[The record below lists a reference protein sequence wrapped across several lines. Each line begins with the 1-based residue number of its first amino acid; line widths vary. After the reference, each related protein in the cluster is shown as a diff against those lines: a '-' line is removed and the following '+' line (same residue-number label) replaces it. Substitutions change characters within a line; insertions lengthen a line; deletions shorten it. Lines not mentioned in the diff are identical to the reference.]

1 VFDCQANNSPE
12 RNAIPVGARLAGDG
26 VLKIAFASKLRSC
39 KKGCDAFNKIVSTTG
54 SRNMQRSIATVSLSG
69 TLPEKLEAIAA
80 AGFDGVEIFE
90 NDLLYYDGS
99 PREIKQM
106 CADLG
111 IAITLFQPF
120 RDFEGC
126 RRDRLH
132 RNLERAERK
141 FDLMQELGTDLVLV
155 CSNASADSIGDE
167 NILIDDLRLLAERA
181 GARGLRIGYEAL
193 AWGRHVNTWQQVWN
207 IVRQADHPSLG
218 VLLDSFH
225 TLSLKGDPSA
235 IAEIPGDKIFFVQMA
250 DAPILAMD
258 VLEWSRHFRCF
269 PGQGEFDLPGFLA
282 PIIKSGYTGP
292 LSLEIFND
300 GFRAAPPRAN
310 AADGLRSLLYLEE
323 KTRQRLAQ
331 ETTPAVSLDILF
343 ETPKA
348 SEYNGIEFLEFA
360 VDESLGAKL
369 SHWLERLGF
378 VKAGQHRS
386 KSVSLLRQGDI
397 NLILNSEPY
406 SFAHSFFEAHGP
418 SLCATAVR
426 VKDSAS
432 ALARAVAYKGQPY
445 RGLVGPNELELAA
458 VRAPD
463 GSLIYLVD
471 QDADVYGTDF
481 HLQPAAVAGGGLKRI
496 DHMAMALPA
505 DSLDSWVL
513 FYKSL
518 LDFEAD
524 DEVVLPDPYGLV
536 KSRALRSRDSSIR
549 LPLNISENRNTAIS
563 HALSSYRGS
572 GVHHIAFDCD
582 DIFAEVSRAKE
593 AGVPLLD
600 IPLNYYDDLAARF
613 DFDDEFLSELAY
625 FNVLYDRDA
634 QGGELFHVYTE
645 PFEGRFFFEIIQ
657 RKNGYAGYGAANVAV
672 RLAAMAK
679 SRSGAVR
686 LAKL

>member
-1 VFDCQANNSPE
+1 
-12 RNAIPVGARLAGDG
+12 
-26 VLKIAFASKLRSC
+26 
-39 KKGCDAFNKIVSTTG
+39 
-54 SRNMQRSIATVSLSG
+54 MQRSIATVSLSG

-99 PREIKQM
+99 PREIRQM

-126 RRDRLH
+126 RRDRLD

-155 CSNASADSIGDE
+155 CSNASSDSIGDQQ
-167 NILIDDLRLLAERA
+167 ILIDDLRLLAEHA

-193 AWGRHVNTWQQVWN
+193 AWGRHVNTYQQVWD
-207 IVRQADHPSLG
+207 IVRQADHPALG

-225 TLSLKGDPSA
+225 TLSLKGDPRA

-282 PIIKSGYTGP
+282 PIIQSGYTGP

-323 KTRQRLAQ
+323 KTRQRLEQ
-331 ETTPAVSLDILF
+331 EIRPVDNREILF

-369 SHWLERLGF
+369 SNWLERLGF

-471 QDADVYGTDF
+471 QEADVYGTDF
-481 HLQPAAVAGGGLKRI
+481 NLLPGAVARGGLKRI

-593 AGVPLLD
+593 VGVPLLD

-625 FNVLYDRDA
+625 YNVLYDRDA

-686 LAKL
+686 QAKL

>member
-1 VFDCQANNSPE
+1 
-12 RNAIPVGARLAGDG
+12 
-26 VLKIAFASKLRSC
+26 
-39 KKGCDAFNKIVSTTG
+39 
-54 SRNMQRSIATVSLSG
+54 MQRSIATVSLSG

-99 PREIKQM
+99 PREVRQM

-126 RRDRLH
+126 RRDSLA

-155 CSNASADSIGDE
+155 CSNASADCVGDE
-167 NILIDDLRLLAERA
+167 RILLDDLSLLAEHA
-181 GARGLRIGYEAL
+181 GRRGLRIGYEAL
-193 AWGRHVNTWQQVWN
+193 AWGKHVNTWQQVWN
-207 IVRQADHPSLG
+207 LVRQVDHPSLG

-225 TLSLKGDPSA
+225 TLSLKGDPTA

-269 PGQGEFDLPGFLA
+269 PGQGEFDLAGFLA

-300 GFRAAPPRAN
+300 GFRAAPTRAN

-323 KTRQRLAQ
+323 KTRQRLA
-331 ETTPAVSLDILF
+331 EEAPATPVDILF
-343 ETPKA
+343 ETPAA
-348 SEYNGIEFLEFA
+348 SEYDGIEFLEFA
-360 VDESLGAKL
+360 VDENLGAKL
-369 SHWLERLGF
+369 TNWLERLGF

-397 NLILNSEPY
+397 NLILNCEPY
-406 SFAHSFFEAHGP
+406 SFAHNFFEAHGP
-418 SLCATAVR
+418 SLCATAIR
-426 VKDSAS
+426 VKDSAK
-432 ALARAVAYKGQPY
+432 ALERAVAYKGQPY

-471 QDADVYGTDF
+471 QSEGGLYDTDF
-481 HLQPAAVAGGGLKRI
+481 NLQSAATDAGGLLRI

-536 KSRALRSRDSSIR
+536 KSRALRSRCSSIR

-572 GVHHIAFDCD
+572 GVHHIAFDCA
-582 DIFAEVSRAKE
+582 DIFAEVRRAKE

-625 FNVLYDRDA
+625 YNVLYDRDA

-686 LAKL
+686 QARL

>member
-1 VFDCQANNSPE
+1 
-12 RNAIPVGARLAGDG
+12 
-26 VLKIAFASKLRSC
+26 
-39 KKGCDAFNKIVSTTG
+39 
-54 SRNMQRSIATVSLSG
+54 MQRSIATVSLSG
-69 TLPEKLEAIAA
+69 TLPEKLDAIAA

-99 PREIKQM
+99 PREVRQM

-126 RRDRLH
+126 RRERLA

-155 CSNASADSIGDE
+155 CSNASADCVGDE
-167 NILIDDLRLLAERA
+167 SILLDDLSLLAEHA
-181 GARGLRIGYEAL
+181 GKRGLRIGYEAL
-193 AWGRHVNTWQQVWN
+193 AWGKHVNTWQQVWN
-207 IVRQADHPSLG
+207 LVRQVDHPSLG

-235 IAEIPGDKIFFVQMA
+235 IAQIPGDKIFFVQMA

-269 PGQGEFDLPGFLA
+269 PGQGEFDLAGFLA

-300 GFRAAPPRAN
+300 GFRAAPTRAN

-323 KTRQRLAQ
+323 KTRQRLAEEQ
-331 ETTPAVSLDILF
+331 SAAPVDILF
-343 ETPKA
+343 ETPPA
-348 SEYNGIEFLEFA
+348 SEYDGIEFLEFA

-386 KSVSLLRQGDI
+386 KAVSLLRQGEI
-397 NLILNSEPY
+397 NLILNCEPY
-406 SFAHSFFEAHGP
+406 SFAHNFFEAHGP
-418 SLCATAVR
+418 SLCATALR
-426 VKDSAS
+426 VKDSAK
-432 ALARAVAYKGQPY
+432 ALERAVAFKGQPY

-471 QDADVYGTDF
+471 ASEGGLYDTDF
-481 HLQPAAVAGGGLKRI
+481 NLQANTACGGGLLRI

-536 KSRALRSRDSSIR
+536 KSRALRSRCSSIR

-572 GVHHIAFDCD
+572 GVHHIAFDCA
-582 DIFAEVSRAKE
+582 DIFAEVRRAKE

-613 DFDDEFLSELAY
+613 DFDEEFLSELAY
-625 FNVLYDRDA
+625 YNVLYDRDA

-657 RKNGYAGYGAANVAV
+657 RKNGYVGYGAANVAV

-686 LAKL
+686 QARL

>member
-1 VFDCQANNSPE
+1 
-12 RNAIPVGARLAGDG
+12 
-26 VLKIAFASKLRSC
+26 
-39 KKGCDAFNKIVSTTG
+39 
-54 SRNMQRSIATVSLSG
+54 MQRSIATVSLSG

-99 PREIKQM
+99 PREIRQM

-126 RRDRLH
+126 RRDRLQ

-155 CSNASADSIGDE
+155 CSNAAADSVGDRQ
-167 NILIDDLRLLAERA
+167 ILVDDLRLLAERA
-181 GARGLRIGYEAL
+181 GSRGLRIGYEAL
-193 AWGRHVNTWQQVWN
+193 AWGRHVNTYQQVWD
-207 IVRQADHPSLG
+207 IVREADHPSLG

-225 TLSLKGDPSA
+225 TLSLKGDPAA

-269 PGQGEFDLPGFLA
+269 PGQGDFDLPGFLA

-331 ETTPAVSLDILF
+331 EATPVANIDTLF
-343 ETPKA
+343 APPPA
-348 SEYNGIEFLEFA
+348 SEYGGTEFLEFA
-360 VDESLGAKL
+360 VDEALGAKL
-369 SHWLERLGF
+369 GGWLERLGF
-378 VKAGQHRS
+378 AKAGQHRS
-386 KSVSLLRQGDI
+386 KSVSLMRQGDI

-418 SLCATAVR
+418 SVCATAIR
-426 VKDSAS
+426 VKDSAK
-432 ALARAVAYKGQPY
+432 ALERAVAYKGQPY

-458 VRAPD
+458 VRELD

-471 QDADVYGTDF
+471 QEQGGQNLYDTDF
-481 HLQPAAVAGGGLKRI
+481 NMLPGVVAKGGLKRI

-505 DSLDSWVL
+505 DNLDSWVL

-518 LDFEAD
+518 LDFTAD

-536 KSRALRSRDSSIR
+536 KSRALRSRCSTIR
-549 LPLNISENRNTAIS
+549 LPLNISENRKTAIS
-563 HALSSYRGS
+563 HALSSYGGS

-625 FNVLYDRDA
+625 YNVLYDRDA

-657 RKNGYAGYGAANVAV
+657 RKNGYVGYGAANVAV

-686 LAKL
+686 HAKL

>member
-1 VFDCQANNSPE
+1 
-12 RNAIPVGARLAGDG
+12 
-26 VLKIAFASKLRSC
+26 
-39 KKGCDAFNKIVSTTG
+39 
-54 SRNMQRSIATVSLSG
+54 MQRSIATVSLSG

-126 RRDRLH
+126 RRDRLA

-155 CSNASADSIGDE
+155 CSNASADSVGE
-167 NILIDDLRLLAERA
+167 QQILIDDLHLLAERA

-193 AWGRHVNTWQQVWN
+193 AWGRHVNTYQQVWD

-225 TLSLKGDPSA
+225 TLSLKGDPAA
-235 IAEIPGDKIFFVQMA
+235 IAQIPGDKIFFVQMA

-323 KTRQRLAQ
+323 KTRDRLLQ
-331 ETTPAVSLDILF
+331 EGQPVANLDQLF
-343 ETPKA
+343 APPPA
-348 SEYNGIEFLEFA
+348 SEYGGTEFLEFA
-360 VDESLGAKL
+360 VDEALGAKL
-369 SHWLERLGF
+369 SGWLERLGF
-378 VKAGQHRS
+378 AKAGQHRS

-418 SLCATAVR
+418 SVCASAIR
-426 VKDSAS
+426 VKDSAK
-432 ALARAVAYKGQPY
+432 ALERAVAYKGQPY

-458 VRAPD
+458 VREPD

-471 QDADVYGTDF
+471 QENGGQHLYDTDF
-481 HLQPAAVAGGGLKRI
+481 NMLPGVVAKGGLQRI

-505 DSLDSWVL
+505 DTLDSWVL

-518 LDFEAD
+518 LDFAAD

-536 KSRALRSRDSSIR
+536 KSRALRSRCSSIR

-563 HALSSYRGS
+563 HALSSYRGA
-572 GVHHIAFDCD
+572 GVHHIAFDCA

-625 FNVLYDRDA
+625 YNVLYDRDA

-645 PFEGRFFFEIIQ
+645 PFEGRFFFEVIQ
-657 RKNGYAGYGAANVAV
+657 RKNGYVGYGAANVAV

-686 LAKL
+686 QAKL

>member
-1 VFDCQANNSPE
+1 
-12 RNAIPVGARLAGDG
+12 
-26 VLKIAFASKLRSC
+26 
-39 KKGCDAFNKIVSTTG
+39 
-54 SRNMQRSIATVSLSG
+54 MQRSIATVSLSG

-99 PREIKQM
+99 PREVRQM

-126 RRDRLH
+126 RRDRLA

-155 CSNASADSIGDE
+155 CSNASADCVGDE
-167 NILIDDLRLLAERA
+167 SILLDDLSLLAEHA
-181 GARGLRIGYEAL
+181 GKRGLRIGYEAL
-193 AWGRHVNTWQQVWN
+193 AWGKHVNTWQQVWN
-207 IVRQADHPSLG
+207 LVRQVDHPSLG

-235 IAEIPGDKIFFVQMA
+235 IAQIPGDKIFFVQMA

-269 PGQGEFDLPGFLA
+269 PGQGEFDLAGFLA

-300 GFRAAPPRAN
+300 GFRAAPTRAN

-323 KTRQRLAQ
+323 KTRQRLAEEQ
-331 ETTPAVSLDILF
+331 PAAPLDILF
-343 ETPKA
+343 ETPPA
-348 SEYNGIEFLEFA
+348 SEYDGIEFLEFA

-386 KSVSLLRQGDI
+386 KAVSLLRQGDI
-397 NLILNSEPY
+397 NLILNCEPY
-406 SFAHSFFEAHGP
+406 SFAHNFFEAHGP
-418 SLCATAVR
+418 SLCATALR
-426 VKDSAS
+426 VKDSAK
-432 ALARAVAYKGQPY
+432 ALERAVAYKGQPY

-471 QDADVYGTDF
+471 PSEGGLYDTDF
-481 HLQPAAVAGGGLKRI
+481 NLQPTTVSCGGLLRI

-536 KSRALRSRDSSIR
+536 KSRALRSRCSSIR

-572 GVHHIAFDCD
+572 GVHHIAFDCA
-582 DIFAEVSRAKE
+582 DIFAEVRRAKE

-625 FNVLYDRDA
+625 YNVLYDRDA

-686 LAKL
+686 QARL

>member
-1 VFDCQANNSPE
+1 
-12 RNAIPVGARLAGDG
+12 
-26 VLKIAFASKLRSC
+26 
-39 KKGCDAFNKIVSTTG
+39 
-54 SRNMQRSIATVSLSG
+54 MHRSIATVSLSG

-99 PREIKQM
+99 PREIRQM

-126 RRDRLH
+126 RRDRLA
-132 RNLERAERK
+132 RNIERAERK

-155 CSNASADSIGDE
+155 CSNASADSVGDRQ
-167 NILIDDLRLLAERA
+167 ILVDDLRLLAEHA
-181 GARGLRIGYEAL
+181 GKRNLRIGYEAL
-193 AWGRHVNTWQQVWN
+193 AWGKHVNTYQQVWD
-207 IVRQADHPSLG
+207 IVKAADHPNLG

-225 TLSLKGDPSA
+225 TLSLKGDPAA
-235 IAEIPGDKIFFVQMA
+235 IADIPGDKIFFVQMA
-250 DAPILAMD
+250 DAPILNMD

-323 KTRQRLAQ
+323 KTRKLLEQ
-331 ETTPAVSLDILF
+331 EATPVPNLDILF
-343 ETPKA
+343 SPPQA
-348 SEYNGIEFLEFA
+348 DAYDGIEFLEFA
-360 VDESLGAKL
+360 VDEAQGAKL
-369 SHWLERLGF
+369 TNVLEQLGF
-378 VKAGQHRS
+378 AKAGQHKS
-386 KSVSLLRQGDI
+386 KAVSLMRQGDI

-406 SFAHSFFEAHGP
+406 SFAHNFFESHGP
-418 SLCATAVR
+418 SLCATAIR
-426 VKDSAS
+426 VKDSVK
-432 ALARAVAYKGQPY
+432 ALERAVAYKGQPF
-445 RGLVGPNELELAA
+445 RGLVGPNERELAA

-471 QDADVYGTDF
+471 QDAQGRTIYDTDF
-481 HLQPAAVAGGGLKRI
+481 SLKDVKQNPLGLKRI
-496 DHMAMALPA
+496 DHMAMALPP
-505 DSLDSWVL
+505 DNLDNWTL

-518 LDFEAD
+518 LDFTAD

-536 KSRALRSRDSSIR
+536 KSRAVRSRDSSIR

-563 HALSSYRGS
+563 HALSTYRGS

-582 DIFAEVSRAKE
+582 DMFAAVTKAKE
-593 AGVPLLD
+593 AGLALLD

-625 FNVLYDRDA
+625 YNVLYDRDA
-634 QGGELFHVYTE
+634 NGGELFHVYTE
-645 PFEGRFFFEIIQ
+645 PFEDRFFFEIIQ
-657 RKNGYAGYGAANVAV
+657 RRNGYAGYGAANVAV

-679 SRSGAVR
+679 ARSKGVR
-686 LAKL
+686 HAKL

>member
-1 VFDCQANNSPE
+1 
-12 RNAIPVGARLAGDG
+12 
-26 VLKIAFASKLRSC
+26 
-39 KKGCDAFNKIVSTTG
+39 
-54 SRNMQRSIATVSLSG
+54 MHRSIATVSLSG

-99 PREIKQM
+99 PRHVRQI

-111 IAITLFQPF
+111 IDITLFQPF

-126 RRDRLH
+126 RRDRLQ
-132 RNLERAERK
+132 RNLDRAERK

-155 CSNASADSIGDE
+155 CSNSAADSLGEE
-167 NILIDDLRLLAERA
+167 NILLDDLSALAERA
-181 GARGLRIGYEAL
+181 GARQLRIGYEAL

-207 IVRQADHPSLG
+207 LVRQIDHPALG

-235 IAEIPGDKIFFVQMA
+235 IAQIPGDKIFFVQMA
-250 DAPILAMD
+250 DAPLLAMD
-258 VLEWSRHFRCF
+258 VMEWSRHFRCF

-282 PIIKSGYTGP
+282 PILKSGYTGP

-323 KTRQRLAQ
+323 KTRLLLEQQNQPVAKDLLFSPP
-331 ETTPAVSLDILF
+331 PAS
-343 ETPKA
+343 T
-348 SEYNGIEFLEFA
+348 YNGVEFLEFA
-360 VDESLGAKL
+360 VDDDQRARLAGWLGNLGFAKL
-369 SHWLERLGF
+369 
-378 VKAGQHRS
+378 GQHRS
-386 KSVSLLRQGDI
+386 KAVSLMGQGDI
-397 NLILNSEPY
+397 KIVLNAEPY

-418 SLCATAVR
+418 SLCATALR
-426 VKDSAS
+426 VENGSS
-432 ALARAVAYKGQPY
+432 ALERAQAFKGQPY
-445 RGLVGPNELELAA
+445 RGLVGPNEREIPS

-463 GSLIYLVD
+463 GSLIYLVEPAAPGESIYD
-471 QDADVYGTDF
+471 TDF
-481 HLQPAAVAGGGLKRI
+481 VINPIAQPAGGLQRI

-536 KSRALRSRDSSIR
+536 KSRALRSRCSTVR

-572 GVHHIAFDCD
+572 GVHHIAFACE

-593 AGVPLLD
+593 AGLKLLD

-625 FNVLYDRDA
+625 YNVLYDRDA

-645 PFEGRFFFEIIQ
+645 PFDDRFFFEILQ
-657 RKNGYAGYGAANVAV
+657 RKNGYVGYGAANVAV

-679 SRSGAVR
+679 TRSGAARQAR
-686 LAKL
+686 L

>member
-1 VFDCQANNSPE
+1 
-12 RNAIPVGARLAGDG
+12 
-26 VLKIAFASKLRSC
+26 
-39 KKGCDAFNKIVSTTG
+39 
-54 SRNMQRSIATVSLSG
+54 MQRSIATVSLSG

-99 PREIKQM
+99 PREVKQM

-126 RRDRLH
+126 RRDRLA

-155 CSNASADSIGDE
+155 CSNASADSVGDE
-167 NILIDDLRLLAERA
+167 RILLDDLSLLAEHA
-181 GARGLRIGYEAL
+181 GRRGLRIGYEAL

-207 IVRQADHPSLG
+207 LVRQVDHPSLG

-225 TLSLKGDPSA
+225 TLSLKGDPSG
-235 IAEIPGDKIFFVQMA
+235 IAQIPGDKIFFVQMA

-269 PGQGEFDLPGFLA
+269 PGQGEFDLAGFLA
-282 PIIKSGYTGP
+282 PIIQSGYTGP

-300 GFRAAPPRAN
+300 GFRAAPTRAN

-323 KTRQRLAQ
+323 KTRQRLAEEQ
-331 ETTPAVSLDILF
+331 PAVPVDILF
-343 ETPKA
+343 QTPPA
-348 SEYNGIEFLEFA
+348 SEYDGIEFLEFA
-360 VDESLGAKL
+360 VDENLAAKL
-369 SHWLERLGF
+369 TNWLERLGF

-397 NLILNSEPY
+397 NLILNCEPY
-406 SFAHSFFEAHGP
+406 SFAHNFFEAHGP
-418 SLCATAVR
+418 SLCATAIR
-426 VKDSAS
+426 VKDSAK
-432 ALARAVAYKGQPY
+432 ALERAVAYKGQPY

-471 QDADVYGTDF
+471 PSEGGLYDTDF
-481 HLQPAAVAGGGLKRI
+481 NLQPAATDGGGLLRI

-536 KSRALRSRDSSIR
+536 KSRALRSRCSSIR

-572 GVHHIAFDCD
+572 GVHHIAFDCA
-582 DIFAEVSRAKE
+582 DIFAEVRRAKE

-625 FNVLYDRDA
+625 YNVLYDRDA

-686 LAKL
+686 QARL

>member
-1 VFDCQANNSPE
+1 
-12 RNAIPVGARLAGDG
+12 
-26 VLKIAFASKLRSC
+26 
-39 KKGCDAFNKIVSTTG
+39 
-54 SRNMQRSIATVSLSG
+54 MQRSIATVSLSG

-99 PREIKQM
+99 PREVRQM

-126 RRDRLH
+126 RRDRLA

-155 CSNASADSIGDE
+155 CSNASADCVGDE
-167 NILIDDLRLLAERA
+167 RILLDDLSLLAEHA
-181 GARGLRIGYEAL
+181 GRRGLRIGYEAL
-193 AWGRHVNTWQQVWN
+193 AWGKHVNTWQQVWN
-207 IVRQADHPSLG
+207 LVRQVDHPALG

-225 TLSLKGDPSA
+225 TLSLKGDPSG
-235 IAEIPGDKIFFVQMA
+235 IAQIPGDKIFFVQMA

-269 PGQGEFDLPGFLA
+269 PGQGEFDLAGFLA
-282 PIIKSGYTGP
+282 PIIRSGYTGP

-300 GFRAAPPRAN
+300 GFRAAPTRAN

-323 KTRQRLAQ
+323 KTRARLQQQAPAQ
-331 ETTPAVSLDILF
+331 PVEILFDTPA
-343 ETPKA
+343 A
-348 SEYNGIEFLEFA
+348 SEYDGIEFLEFA

-369 SHWLERLGF
+369 THWLERLGF

-397 NLILNSEPY
+397 NLILNCEPY
-406 SFAHSFFEAHGP
+406 SFAHNFFEAHGP
-418 SLCATAVR
+418 SLCATALR
-426 VKDSAS
+426 VKDSAK
-432 ALARAVAYKGQPY
+432 ALERAVAYKGQPY

-471 QDADVYGTDF
+471 PSEGTLYDTDF
-481 HLQPAAVAGGGLKRI
+481 NLQTAPAAGGGLLRI

-536 KSRALRSRDSSIR
+536 KSRALRSRCSSVR

-572 GVHHIAFDCD
+572 GVHHIAFDCA
-582 DIFAEVSRAKE
+582 DIFAEVRRAKD

-613 DFDDEFLSELAY
+613 DFDEEFLSELAY
-625 FNVLYDRDA
+625 YNVLYDRDA
-634 QGGELFHVYTE
+634 NGGELFHVYTE

-686 LAKL
+686 QARL

>member
-1 VFDCQANNSPE
+1 
-12 RNAIPVGARLAGDG
+12 
-26 VLKIAFASKLRSC
+26 
-39 KKGCDAFNKIVSTTG
+39 
-54 SRNMQRSIATVSLSG
+54 MQRSIATVSLSG

-99 PREIKQM
+99 PREIRQM

-126 RRDRLH
+126 RRDRLQ

-155 CSNASADSIGDE
+155 CSNAAADSVGDRQ
-167 NILIDDLRLLAERA
+167 ILVDDLRLLAERA
-181 GARGLRIGYEAL
+181 GSRGLRIGYEAL
-193 AWGRHVNTWQQVWN
+193 AWGRHVNTYQQVWD
-207 IVRQADHPSLG
+207 IVREADHPSLG

-225 TLSLKGDPSA
+225 TLSLKGDPAA

-269 PGQGEFDLPGFLA
+269 PGQGDFDLPGFLA

-331 ETTPAVSLDILF
+331 EATPVANIDTLF
-343 ETPKA
+343 APPPA
-348 SEYNGIEFLEFA
+348 SEYGGTEFLEFA
-360 VDESLGAKL
+360 VDEALGAKL
-369 SHWLERLGF
+369 GGWLERLGF
-378 VKAGQHRS
+378 AKAGQHRS
-386 KSVSLLRQGDI
+386 KNVSLMRQGDI

-418 SLCATAVR
+418 SVCATAIR
-426 VKDSAS
+426 VKDSAK
-432 ALARAVAYKGQPY
+432 ALERAVAYKGQPY

-458 VRAPD
+458 VRELD

-471 QDADVYGTDF
+471 QEQGGQHLYDTDF
-481 HLQPAAVAGGGLKRI
+481 NMLPGVVAKGGLKRI

-505 DSLDSWVL
+505 DNLDSWVL

-518 LDFEAD
+518 LDFTAD

-536 KSRALRSRDSSIR
+536 KSRALRSRCSTIR
-549 LPLNISENRNTAIS
+549 LPLNISENRKTAIS
-563 HALSSYRGS
+563 HALSSYGGS

-625 FNVLYDRDA
+625 YNVLYDRDA

-657 RKNGYAGYGAANVAV
+657 RKNGYVGYGAANVAV

-686 LAKL
+686 HAKL

>member
-1 VFDCQANNSPE
+1 
-12 RNAIPVGARLAGDG
+12 
-26 VLKIAFASKLRSC
+26 
-39 KKGCDAFNKIVSTTG
+39 
-54 SRNMQRSIATVSLSG
+54 MQRSIATVSLSG

-99 PREIKQM
+99 PREVRQM

-126 RRDRLH
+126 RRDRLA

-155 CSNASADSIGDE
+155 CSNASADCVGDE
-167 NILIDDLRLLAERA
+167 SILRDDLSLLAEHA
-181 GARGLRIGYEAL
+181 GRRGLRIGYEAL
-193 AWGRHVNTWQQVWN
+193 AWGKHVNTWQQVWN
-207 IVRQADHPSLG
+207 LVRQVDHPSLG

-235 IAEIPGDKIFFVQMA
+235 IAQIPGDKIFFVQMA

-269 PGQGEFDLPGFLA
+269 PGQGEFDLAGFLA

-300 GFRAAPPRAN
+300 GFRAAPTRAN

-323 KTRQRLAQ
+323 KTRQRLAEEQ
-331 ETTPAVSLDILF
+331 PAAPLDILF
-343 ETPKA
+343 ETPPA
-348 SEYNGIEFLEFA
+348 SEYDGIEFLEFA

-386 KSVSLLRQGDI
+386 KAVSLLRQGDI
-397 NLILNSEPY
+397 NLILNCEPY
-406 SFAHSFFEAHGP
+406 SFAHNFFEAHGP
-418 SLCATAVR
+418 SLCATALR
-426 VKDSAS
+426 VKDSAK
-432 ALARAVAYKGQPY
+432 ALERAVAYKGQPY

-471 QDADVYGTDF
+471 PSEGGLYDTDF
-481 HLQPAAVAGGGLKRI
+481 NLQPTTVSCGGLLRI

-536 KSRALRSRDSSIR
+536 KSRALRSRCSSIR

-572 GVHHIAFDCD
+572 GVHHIAFDCA
-582 DIFAEVSRAKE
+582 DIFAEVRRAKE

-625 FNVLYDRDA
+625 YNVLYDRDA

-657 RKNGYAGYGAANVAV
+657 RKKGYAGYGAANVAV

-686 LAKL
+686 QARL

>member
-1 VFDCQANNSPE
+1 
-12 RNAIPVGARLAGDG
+12 
-26 VLKIAFASKLRSC
+26 
-39 KKGCDAFNKIVSTTG
+39 
-54 SRNMQRSIATVSLSG
+54 MQRSIATVSLSG

-90 NDLLYYDGS
+90 NDRLYYDGS
-99 PREIKQM
+99 PREVRQM

-126 RRDRLH
+126 RRDRLA

-155 CSNASADSIGDE
+155 CSNASADCVGDE
-167 NILIDDLRLLAERA
+167 RILLDDLSLLAEHA
-181 GARGLRIGYEAL
+181 GRRGLRIGYEAL
-193 AWGRHVNTWQQVWN
+193 AWGKHVNTWQQVWN
-207 IVRQADHPSLG
+207 LVRQVDHPALG

-225 TLSLKGDPSA
+225 TLSLKGDPSG
-235 IAEIPGDKIFFVQMA
+235 IAQIPGDKIFFVQMA

-269 PGQGEFDLPGFLA
+269 PGQGEFDLAGFLA
-282 PIIKSGYTGP
+282 PIIRSGYTGP

-300 GFRAAPPRAN
+300 GFRAAPTRAN

-323 KTRQRLAQ
+323 KTRARLQQQAPAQ
-331 ETTPAVSLDILF
+331 PVEILFDTPA
-343 ETPKA
+343 A
-348 SEYNGIEFLEFA
+348 SEYDGIEFLEFA

-369 SHWLERLGF
+369 THWLERLGF

-397 NLILNSEPY
+397 NLILNCEPY
-406 SFAHSFFEAHGP
+406 SFAHNFFEAHGP
-418 SLCATAVR
+418 SLCATALR
-426 VKDSAS
+426 VKDSAK
-432 ALARAVAYKGQPY
+432 ALERAVAYKGQPY

-471 QDADVYGTDF
+471 PSEGTLYDTDF
-481 HLQPAAVAGGGLKRI
+481 NLQTAPAAGGGLLRI

-536 KSRALRSRDSSIR
+536 KSRALRSRCSSVR

-572 GVHHIAFDCD
+572 GVHHIAFDCA
-582 DIFAEVSRAKE
+582 DIFAEVRRAKD

-613 DFDDEFLSELAY
+613 DFDEEFLSELAY
-625 FNVLYDRDA
+625 YNVLYDRDA
-634 QGGELFHVYTE
+634 NGGELFHVYTE

-686 LAKL
+686 QARL

>member
-1 VFDCQANNSPE
+1 
-12 RNAIPVGARLAGDG
+12 
-26 VLKIAFASKLRSC
+26 
-39 KKGCDAFNKIVSTTG
+39 
-54 SRNMQRSIATVSLSG
+54 MQRSIATVSLSG

-99 PREIKQM
+99 PREVRQM

-111 IAITLFQPF
+111 LAITLFQPF

-126 RRDRLH
+126 RRDRLA

-155 CSNASADSIGDE
+155 CSNASADCVGDE
-167 NILIDDLRLLAERA
+167 RILLDDLSLLAEHA
-181 GARGLRIGYEAL
+181 GRRGLRIGYEAL
-193 AWGRHVNTWQQVWN
+193 AWGKHVNTWQQVWN
-207 IVRQADHPSLG
+207 LVRQVDHPSLG

-269 PGQGEFDLPGFLA
+269 PGQGEFDLAGFLA

-300 GFRAAPPRAN
+300 GFRAAPTRAN

-323 KTRQRLAQ
+323 KTRQRLAHEQ
-331 ETTPAVSLDILF
+331 PATPVDILF
-343 ETPKA
+343 DTPPA
-348 SEYNGIEFLEFA
+348 SEYDGIEFLEFA
-360 VDESLGAKL
+360 VDENLGAKL
-369 SHWLERLGF
+369 TQWLERLGF
-378 VKAGQHRS
+378 AKVGQHRS

-397 NLILNSEPY
+397 NLILNCEPY
-406 SFAHSFFEAHGP
+406 SFAHNFFEAHGP
-418 SLCATAVR
+418 SLCATAMR
-426 VKDSAS
+426 VKDSAK
-432 ALARAVAYKGQPY
+432 ALQRAVAYKGQPY

-471 QDADVYGTDF
+471 PSEGVYDTDF
-481 HLQPAAVAGGGLKRI
+481 NLQPSAASCGGLLRI

-536 KSRALRSRDSSIR
+536 KSRALRSRCSSIR

-572 GVHHIAFDCD
+572 GVHHIAFDCA
-582 DIFAEVSRAKE
+582 DIFAEVRRAKE

-625 FNVLYDRDA
+625 YNVLYDRDA

-686 LAKL
+686 QARL

>member
-1 VFDCQANNSPE
+1 
-12 RNAIPVGARLAGDG
+12 
-26 VLKIAFASKLRSC
+26 
-39 KKGCDAFNKIVSTTG
+39 
-54 SRNMQRSIATVSLSG
+54 MQRSIATVSLSG

-99 PREIKQM
+99 PREVRQM

-126 RRDRLH
+126 RRDRLV

-155 CSNASADSIGDE
+155 CSNASADCVGDE
-167 NILIDDLRLLAERA
+167 RILLDDLSLLAEHA
-181 GARGLRIGYEAL
+181 GRRGLRVGYEAL
-193 AWGRHVNTWQQVWN
+193 AWGKHVNTWQQVWN
-207 IVRQADHPSLG
+207 LVRQVDHPALG

-225 TLSLKGDPSA
+225 TLSLKGDPSG
-235 IAEIPGDKIFFVQMA
+235 IAQIPGDKIFFVQMA

-269 PGQGEFDLPGFLA
+269 PGQGEFDLAGFLA
-282 PIIKSGYTGP
+282 PIIRSGYTGP

-300 GFRAAPPRAN
+300 GFRAAPTRAN

-323 KTRQRLAQ
+323 KTRERLQQQAPAQ
-331 ETTPAVSLDILF
+331 PVEILFDTPA
-343 ETPKA
+343 A
-348 SEYNGIEFLEFA
+348 SEYDGIEFLEFA

-369 SHWLERLGF
+369 THWLERLGF

-397 NLILNSEPY
+397 NLILNCEPY
-406 SFAHSFFEAHGP
+406 SFAHNFFEAHGP
-418 SLCATAVR
+418 SLCATALR
-426 VKDSAS
+426 VKDSAK
-432 ALARAVAYKGQPY
+432 ALERAVAYKGQPY

-471 QDADVYGTDF
+471 PSEGTLYDTDF
-481 HLQPAAVAGGGLKRI
+481 NLQAAPASGGGLLRI

-536 KSRALRSRDSSIR
+536 KSRALRSRCSSVR

-572 GVHHIAFDCD
+572 GVHHIAFDCA
-582 DIFAEVSRAKE
+582 DIFAEVRRAKD

-625 FNVLYDRDA
+625 YNVLYDRDA
-634 QGGELFHVYTE
+634 NGGELFHVYTE

-686 LAKL
+686 QARL

>member
-1 VFDCQANNSPE
+1 
-12 RNAIPVGARLAGDG
+12 
-26 VLKIAFASKLRSC
+26 
-39 KKGCDAFNKIVSTTG
+39 
-54 SRNMQRSIATVSLSG
+54 MQRSIATVSLSG

-99 PREIKQM
+99 PREVRQM

-126 RRDRLH
+126 RRDRLV

-155 CSNASADSIGDE
+155 CSNASADCVGDE
-167 NILIDDLRLLAERA
+167 SILRDDLSLLAEHA
-181 GARGLRIGYEAL
+181 GKRGLRIGYEAL
-193 AWGRHVNTWQQVWN
+193 AWGKHVNTWQQVWN
-207 IVRQADHPSLG
+207 LVRQVDHPSLG

-235 IAEIPGDKIFFVQMA
+235 IAQIPGDKIFFVQMA

-269 PGQGEFDLPGFLA
+269 PGQGEFDLAGFLA

-300 GFRAAPPRAN
+300 GFRAAPTRAN

-323 KTRQRLAQ
+323 KTRQRLAEEQ
-331 ETTPAVSLDILF
+331 PAAPLDILF
-343 ETPKA
+343 ETPPA
-348 SEYNGIEFLEFA
+348 SEYDGIEFLEFA

-369 SHWLERLGF
+369 AHWLERLGF

-386 KSVSLLRQGDI
+386 KAVSLLRQGDI
-397 NLILNSEPY
+397 NLILNCEPY
-406 SFAHSFFEAHGP
+406 SFAHNFFEAHGP
-418 SLCATAVR
+418 SLCATALR
-426 VKDSAS
+426 VKDSAK
-432 ALARAVAYKGQPY
+432 ALERAVAYKGQPY

-471 QDADVYGTDF
+471 PSEGGLYDTDF
-481 HLQPAAVAGGGLKRI
+481 NLQPTTACGGGLLRI

-536 KSRALRSRDSSIR
+536 KSRALRSRCSSIR

-572 GVHHIAFDCD
+572 GVHHIAFDCA
-582 DIFAEVSRAKE
+582 DIFAEVRRAKE

-625 FNVLYDRDA
+625 YNVLYDRDA

-686 LAKL
+686 QARL

>member
-1 VFDCQANNSPE
+1 
-12 RNAIPVGARLAGDG
+12 
-26 VLKIAFASKLRSC
+26 
-39 KKGCDAFNKIVSTTG
+39 
-54 SRNMQRSIATVSLSG
+54 MQRSIATVSLSG

-99 PREIKQM
+99 PRDVRRM

-111 IAITLFQPF
+111 IVITLFQPF

-126 RRDRLH
+126 RRDRLA
-132 RNLERAERK
+132 RNLDRAERK

-155 CSNASADSIGDE
+155 CSNVATDSLGDE
-167 NILIDDLRLLAERA
+167 GILVDDLRLLAEHA
-181 GARGLRIGYEAL
+181 GARNLRIGYEAL
-193 AWGRHVNTWQQVWN
+193 AWGRHVNTYQQVWSL
-207 IVRQADHPSLG
+207 VRQADHPALG
-218 VLLDSFH
+218 VILDSFH
-225 TLSLKGDPSA
+225 TLSLKGDPAA
-235 IAEIPGDKIFFVQMA
+235 IRNIPGDKIFFVQMA
-250 DAPILAMD
+250 DAPVLAMD

-282 PIIKSGYTGP
+282 PIIQTGYSGP

-323 KTRQRLAQ
+323 KTRALLQK
-331 ETTPAVSLDILF
+331 ESEPGNLDILF
-343 ETPKA
+343 APPAA
-348 SEYNGIEFLEFA
+348 SRYDGIEFLEFA
-360 VDESLGAKL
+360 VDEAAGAKL
-369 SHWLERLGF
+369 AHWLERLGF
-378 VKAGQHRS
+378 ARAGQHRS
-386 KSVSLLRQGDI
+386 KDVSLLRQGNI
-397 NLILNSEPY
+397 NIVLNAEPY
-406 SFAHSFFEAHGP
+406 SFAHNFFESHGP
-418 SLCATAVR
+418 SLCATALR
-426 VKDSAS
+426 VKDGAS
-432 ALARAVAYKGQPY
+432 ALQRACDFRGQPY
-445 RGLVGPNELELAA
+445 RGLIGPNEREIPA

-463 GSLIYLVD
+463 GSLIYLVGQAPEGQSIYD
-471 QDADVYGTDF
+471 SDF
-481 HLQPAAVAGGGLKRI
+481 RLAPVAAETGSLQRI
-496 DHMAMALPA
+496 DHMALALPA

-536 KSRALRSRDSSIR
+536 KSRALRSRCSSVR
-549 LPLNISENRNTAIS
+549 LPLNISENRNTAIA

-572 GVHHIAFDCD
+572 GVHHIAFSCE
-582 DIFAEVSRAKE
+582 DIFTEVARAKE

-645 PFEGRFFFEIIQ
+645 AFEERFFFEIIQ
-657 RKNGYAGYGAANVAV
+657 RKNGYVGYGAANVAV

-679 SRSGAVR
+679 ARSGSARRVQ
-686 LAKL
+686 L

>member
-1 VFDCQANNSPE
+1 
-12 RNAIPVGARLAGDG
+12 
-26 VLKIAFASKLRSC
+26 
-39 KKGCDAFNKIVSTTG
+39 
-54 SRNMQRSIATVSLSG
+54 MHRSIATVSLSG

-90 NDLLYYDGS
+90 NDLLYYAGS
-99 PREIKQM
+99 PRDVRKM

-126 RRDRLH
+126 RRDRLQ
-132 RNLERAERK
+132 RNLDRAERK

-155 CSNASADSIGDE
+155 CSNVAADSLGDE
-167 NILIDDLRLLAERA
+167 DILVDDLRLLGERA

-193 AWGRHVNTWQQVWN
+193 AWGRHVNTYQQVWN
-207 IVRQADHPSLG
+207 LVRQADHSAVG
-218 VLLDSFH
+218 VILDSFH
-225 TLSLKGDPSA
+225 TLSLKGDPAA
-235 IAEIPGDKIFFVQMA
+235 IADIPGNKIFFVQMA
-250 DAPILAMD
+250 DAPLLAMD

-282 PIIKSGYTGP
+282 PIIRTGYSGP

-310 AADGLRSLLYLEE
+310 AVDGLRSLLYLEE
-323 KTRQRLAQ
+323 KTRQLLAADAQ
-331 ETTPAVSLDILF
+331 AANLDLLFDTP
-343 ETPKA
+343 PA
-348 SEYNGIEFLEFA
+348 SRYHGVEFLEFA
-360 VDESLGAKL
+360 VDEAAGAKL
-369 SHWLERLGF
+369 SGWLERLGF
-378 VKAGQHRS
+378 AKAGEHRS
-386 KSVSLLRQGDI
+386 KDVSLLRQGDI
-397 NLILNSEPY
+397 NIVLNAEPY
-406 SFAHSFFEAHGP
+406 SFAHGFFEAHGP
-418 SLCATAVR
+418 SLCATALK
-426 VKDSAS
+426 VKDGAT
-432 ALARAVAYKGQPY
+432 ALQRAIDYRGHPY
-445 RGLVGPNELELAA
+445 RGLVGPNEREVPAM
-458 VRAPD
+458 RAPD

-471 QDADVYGTDF
+471 QAEAGQTIYDSDF
-481 HLQPAAVAGGGLKRI
+481 KLDPAAVSTGSLQRI
-496 DHMAMALPA
+496 DHMALALPA
-505 DSLDSWVL
+505 ESLDSWVL

-536 KSRALRSRDSSIR
+536 KSRALRSRCSSVR
-549 LPLNISENRNTAIS
+549 LPLNISENRNTAIA

-572 GVHHIAFDCD
+572 GVHHIAFSCE
-582 DIFAEVSRAKE
+582 DIFKEVERAKE

-625 FNVLYDRDA
+625 YNVLYDRDA

-645 PFEGRFFFEIIQ
+645 AFEERFFFEIIQ
-657 RKNGYAGYGAANVAV
+657 RKNGYVGYGAANVAV

-679 SRSGAVR
+679 ARSGSVR
-686 LAKL
+686 QAKL

>member
-1 VFDCQANNSPE
+1 
-12 RNAIPVGARLAGDG
+12 
-26 VLKIAFASKLRSC
+26 
-39 KKGCDAFNKIVSTTG
+39 
-54 SRNMQRSIATVSLSG
+54 MQRSIATVSLSG

-99 PREIKQM
+99 PRDVRQM
-106 CADLG
+106 CADLNL
-111 IAITLFQPF
+111 AITLFQPF

-126 RRDRLH
+126 RRERLA

-155 CSNASADSIGDE
+155 CSNTVADSLGERD
-167 NILIDDLRLLAERA
+167 ILVDDLRELAERA
-181 GARGLRIGYEAL
+181 GKRGLRIGYEAL
-193 AWGRHVNTWQQVWN
+193 AWGRHVNTWQQVWDL
-207 IVRQADHPSLG
+207 VKAADHPALG

-225 TLSLKGDPSA
+225 TLSIKGDPSG
-235 IAEIPGDKIFFVQMA
+235 IADIPGEKIFFVQMA
-250 DAPILAMD
+250 DAPVLAMD

-269 PGQGEFDLPGFLA
+269 PGQGEFDLAGFLA
-282 PIIKSGYTGP
+282 PILRSGYKGP

-300 GFRAAPPRAN
+300 GFRAAPTRSN

-323 KTRQRLAQ
+323 KTRRLLEQDAA
-331 ETTPAVSLDILF
+331 PAGDPGILF
-343 ETPKA
+343 APPPA
-348 SEYNGIEFLEFA
+348 SRYDGVEFLEFA
-360 VDESLGAKL
+360 VDESLGARL
-369 SHWLERLGF
+369 GNWLEKLGF
-378 VKAGQHRS
+378 ARAGEHRS
-386 KSVSLLRQGDI
+386 KAVSLLRQGDI
-397 NLILNSEPY
+397 NIVLNAEPY
-406 SFAHSFFEAHGP
+406 SFAHNFFEAHGP
-418 SLCATAVR
+418 SLCATALRVR
-426 VKDSAS
+426 DGAQ
-432 ALARAVAYKGQPY
+432 ALERAQAFRGQPF
-445 RGLVGPNELELAA
+445 RGLVGPNEREVPA

-463 GSLIYLVD
+463 GSLIYLVEPGAPGQTIYD
-471 QDADVYGTDF
+471 SDFRLDAQAQASGN
-481 HLQPAAVAGGGLKRI
+481 LQRI

-513 FYKSL
+513 FYKAL
-518 LDFEAD
+518 FDFEAD

-536 KSRALRSRDSSIR
+536 KSRAIRSRCGSLR

-572 GVHHIAFDCD
+572 GVHHIAFACE
-582 DIFAEVSRAKE
+582 DIFAEVTRAKE

-645 PFEGRFFFEIIQ
+645 PFEGRFFFEILQ
-657 RKNGYAGYGAANVAV
+657 RRNGYAGYGAANVAV
-672 RLAAMAK
+672 RLAAMAQA
-679 SRSGAVR
+679 RSGAAR
-686 LAKL
+686 KPKL

>member
-1 VFDCQANNSPE
+1 
-12 RNAIPVGARLAGDG
+12 
-26 VLKIAFASKLRSC
+26 
-39 KKGCDAFNKIVSTTG
+39 
-54 SRNMQRSIATVSLSG
+54 MQHSVATVSLSG

-90 NDLLYYDGS
+90 NDLLYYAGS
-99 PREIKQM
+99 PRDVRNM

-126 RRDRLH
+126 RRDRLEK
-132 RNLERAERK
+132 NLDRAERK

-155 CSNASADSIGDE
+155 CSNVAADALGDE
-167 NILIDDLRLLAERA
+167 QILVDDLRLLGERA

-207 IVRQADHPSLG
+207 IVRQADHPALG

-225 TLSLKGDPSA
+225 TLSLKGDPRG

-269 PGQGEFDLPGFLA
+269 PGQGEFDLAGFLA
-282 PIIKSGYTGP
+282 PILKSGYCGP
-292 LSLEIFND
+292 LSLEVFND

-323 KTRQRLAQ
+323 KTRQRLEKEAAL
-331 ETTPAVSLDILF
+331 PADPQLLF
-343 ETPKA
+343 APAPA
-348 SEYNGIEFLEFA
+348 SRYDGVEFLEFA
-360 VDESLGAKL
+360 VDEAQGAKL
-369 SHWLERLGF
+369 AGWLERLGF
-378 VKAGQHRS
+378 ARSGQHRS
-386 KSVSLLRQGDI
+386 KAVSLLTQGDI
-397 NLILNSEPY
+397 KIVLNAEPY

-418 SLCATAVR
+418 SLCATALR
-426 VKDSAS
+426 VKDSTS
-432 ALARAVAYKGQPY
+432 ALERARAFKGQPY
-445 RGLVGPNELELAA
+445 RGLVGPNEREIPA

-463 GSLIYLVD
+463 GSLIYLVEPAEPGGSIYD
-471 QDADVYGTDF
+471 SDF
-481 HLQPAAVAGGGLKRI
+481 QLDSQAGAGGGLQRI

-536 KSRALRSRDSSIR
+536 KSRAIRSRCSSVR
-549 LPLNISENRNTAIS
+549 LPLNVSENRNTAIS

-572 GVHHIAFDCD
+572 GVHHIAFSCA
-582 DIFAEVSRAKE
+582 DIFAEVSRAKD

-625 FNVLYDRDA
+625 YNVLYDRDP

-645 PFEGRFFFEIIQ
+645 AFDERFFFEIIQ
-657 RKNGYAGYGAANVAV
+657 RKNDYVGYGAANVAV

-679 SRSGAVR
+679 SRSGAARPVR
-686 LAKL
+686 L

>member
-1 VFDCQANNSPE
+1 
-12 RNAIPVGARLAGDG
+12 
-26 VLKIAFASKLRSC
+26 
-39 KKGCDAFNKIVSTTG
+39 
-54 SRNMQRSIATVSLSG
+54 MQRSIATVSLSG

-99 PREIKQM
+99 PRNIRQM

-126 RRDRLH
+126 RRDRLQ
-132 RNLERAERK
+132 RNVERAERK

-155 CSNASADSIGDE
+155 CSNTATDSVGDE
-167 NILIDDLRLLAERA
+167 RILLDDLSLLAERA
-181 GARGLRIGYEAL
+181 GARNLRIGYEAL

-207 IVRQADHPSLG
+207 LVRQVDHPALG

-235 IAEIPGDKIFFVQMA
+235 IAQIPGDKIFFVQLA
-250 DAPILAMD
+250 DAPLLAMD

-269 PGQGEFDLPGFLA
+269 PGQGEFDLAGFLA
-282 PIIKSGYTGP
+282 PILRSGYSGP
-292 LSLEIFND
+292 LSLEVFND

-323 KTRQRLAQ
+323 KTRKLLEKEA
-331 ETTPAVSLDILF
+331 EPINTDMLF
-343 ETPKA
+343 NPPSA
-348 SEYNGIEFLEFA
+348 SRYNGIEFLEFA
-360 VDESLGAKL
+360 VDEAQGARL
-369 SHWLERLGF
+369 STWLENLGF
-378 VKAGQHRS
+378 AHLGQHRS
-386 KSVSLLRQGDI
+386 KAVSLLRQGDI
-397 NLILNSEPY
+397 KIVLNAEPY
-406 SFAHSFFEAHGP
+406 SFAHGFFEAHGP
-418 SLCATAVR
+418 SLCAMALR
-426 VKDSAS
+426 VEDGGA
-432 ALARAVAYKGQPY
+432 ALERAQMYKGQPY
-445 RGLVGPNELELAA
+445 RGLVGPNEREIPA

-463 GSLIYLVD
+463 GSLIYLVEPAEAGKSIYD
-471 QDADVYGTDF
+471 SDF
-481 HLQPAAVAGGGLKRI
+481 RLDPQAMPGGGLQRI

-505 DSLDSWVL
+505 DSLDGWVL

-536 KSRALRSRDSSIR
+536 KSRALRSQCSTLR

-572 GVHHIAFDCD
+572 GVHHIAFSCE
-582 DIFAEVSRAKE
+582 DIFAEVRRAK
-593 AGVPLLD
+593 AARVSLLE

-613 DFDDEFLSELAY
+613 DFDAEFLSELAY

-645 PFEGRFFFEIIQ
+645 SFDERFFFEILQ
-657 RKNGYAGYGAANVAV
+657 RKNGYVGYGAANVAV

-679 SRSGAVR
+679 SRSGAARQAR
-686 LAKL
+686 L

>member
-1 VFDCQANNSPE
+1 
-12 RNAIPVGARLAGDG
+12 
-26 VLKIAFASKLRSC
+26 
-39 KKGCDAFNKIVSTTG
+39 
-54 SRNMQRSIATVSLSG
+54 MQRSIATVSLSG

-90 NDLLYYDGS
+90 NDLLYDDGS
-99 PREIKQM
+99 PRSIRQM

-111 IAITLFQPF
+111 LAITLFQPF

-126 RRDRLH
+126 RRDRLQ
-132 RNLERAERK
+132 RNIDRVERK

-155 CSNASADSIGDE
+155 CSNTATDSLGDE
-167 NILIDDLRLLAERA
+167 RILLDDLSLLAERA
-181 GARGLRIGYEAL
+181 GARNLRIGYEAL

-207 IVRQADHPSLG
+207 LVRQVDHPALG

-235 IAEIPGDKIFFVQMA
+235 IAQIPGDKIFFVQMA
-250 DAPILAMD
+250 DAPLLAMD

-269 PGQGEFDLPGFLA
+269 PGQGEFDLAGFLA
-282 PIIKSGYTGP
+282 PILRSGYTGP

-323 KTRQRLAQ
+323 KTRKLLEKDA
-331 ETTPAVSLDILF
+331 EPINTDMLF
-343 ETPKA
+343 NPPSA
-348 SEYNGIEFLEFA
+348 SRYDGVEFLEFA
-360 VDESLGAKL
+360 VDEAQGARL
-369 SHWLERLGF
+369 STWLENLGF
-378 VKAGQHRS
+378 AHLGQHRS
-386 KSVSLLRQGDI
+386 KAVSLLGQGDI
-397 NLILNSEPY
+397 KIVLNAEPY
-406 SFAHSFFEAHGP
+406 SFAHNFFEAHGP
-418 SLCATAVR
+418 SLCAMALR
-426 VKDSAS
+426 VENGSA
-432 ALARAVAYKGQPY
+432 ALERAQMYKGQPY
-445 RGLVGPNELELAA
+445 RGLVGPNEREIPS

-463 GSLIYLVD
+463 GSLIYLVEPTEAGKSIYD
-471 QDADVYGTDF
+471 SDF
-481 HLQPAAVAGGGLKRI
+481 KLDPQAMPGGGLQRI

-536 KSRALRSRDSSIR
+536 KSRALRSRCSTVR

-563 HALSSYRGS
+563 HALSSYQGS
-572 GVHHIAFDCD
+572 GVHHIAFSCE
-582 DIFAEVSRAKE
+582 DIFAEVSRAK
-593 AGVPLLD
+593 AAQVPLLD

-645 PFEGRFFFEIIQ
+645 SFDERFFFEILQ

-679 SRSGAVR
+679 SRRGAARQAR
-686 LAKL
+686 L

>member
-1 VFDCQANNSPE
+1 
-12 RNAIPVGARLAGDG
+12 
-26 VLKIAFASKLRSC
+26 
-39 KKGCDAFNKIVSTTG
+39 
-54 SRNMQRSIATVSLSG
+54 MHRSIATVSLSG

-90 NDLLYYDGS
+90 NDLLYYAGS
-99 PREIKQM
+99 PRDVRKM

-126 RRDRLH
+126 RRDRLQ
-132 RNLERAERK
+132 RNLDRAERK

-155 CSNASADSIGDE
+155 CSNVAADSLGDE
-167 NILIDDLRLLAERA
+167 DILVDDLRLLGERA

-193 AWGRHVNTWQQVWN
+193 AWGRHVNTYQQVWN
-207 IVRQADHPSLG
+207 LVRQADHSAVG
-218 VLLDSFH
+218 VILDSFH
-225 TLSLKGDPSA
+225 TLSLKGDPAA
-235 IAEIPGDKIFFVQMA
+235 IADIPGNKIFFVQMA
-250 DAPILAMD
+250 DAPLLAMD

-282 PIIKSGYTGP
+282 PIIRTGYSGP

-310 AADGLRSLLYLEE
+310 AVDGLRSLLYLEE
-323 KTRQRLAQ
+323 KTRQLLAADAQ
-331 ETTPAVSLDILF
+331 PASLDLLF
-343 ETPKA
+343 DTPPA
-348 SEYNGIEFLEFA
+348 SRYHGVEFLEFA
-360 VDESLGAKL
+360 VDEAAGAKL
-369 SHWLERLGF
+369 SGWLERLGF
-378 VKAGQHRS
+378 AKAGEHRS
-386 KSVSLLRQGDI
+386 KDVSLLRQGDI
-397 NLILNSEPY
+397 NIVLNAEPY
-406 SFAHSFFEAHGP
+406 SFAHGFFEAHGP
-418 SLCATAVR
+418 SLCATALK
-426 VKDSAS
+426 VKDGAT
-432 ALARAVAYKGQPY
+432 ALQRAIDYRGHPY
-445 RGLVGPNELELAA
+445 RGLVGPNEREIPAM
-458 VRAPD
+458 RAPD

-471 QDADVYGTDF
+471 QAEAGQTIYDSDF
-481 HLQPAAVAGGGLKRI
+481 KLDPAALPTGSLQRI
-496 DHMAMALPA
+496 DHMALALPA
-505 DSLDSWVL
+505 ESLDSWVL

-536 KSRALRSRDSSIR
+536 KSRALRSRCSSVR
-549 LPLNISENRNTAIS
+549 LPLNISENRNTAIA

-572 GVHHIAFDCD
+572 GVHHIAFSCE
-582 DIFAEVSRAKE
+582 DIFKEVERAKE

-625 FNVLYDRDA
+625 YNVLYDRDA

-645 PFEGRFFFEIIQ
+645 AFEERFFFEIIQ
-657 RKNGYAGYGAANVAV
+657 RKNGYVGYGAANVAV

-679 SRSGAVR
+679 ARSGSVR
-686 LAKL
+686 QAKL

>member
-1 VFDCQANNSPE
+1 
-12 RNAIPVGARLAGDG
+12 
-26 VLKIAFASKLRSC
+26 
-39 KKGCDAFNKIVSTTG
+39 
-54 SRNMQRSIATVSLSG
+54 MQRSIATVSLSG

-90 NDLLYYDGS
+90 NDLLYDDGS
-99 PREIKQM
+99 PRNIRQM

-126 RRDRLH
+126 RRDRLQ
-132 RNLERAERK
+132 RNIDRVERK

-155 CSNASADSIGDE
+155 CSNTATDSLGDE
-167 NILIDDLRLLAERA
+167 RILLDDLSLLAERA
-181 GARGLRIGYEAL
+181 GARNLRIGYEAL

-207 IVRQADHPSLG
+207 LVRQVDHPALG

-235 IAEIPGDKIFFVQMA
+235 IAQIPGDKIFFVQMA
-250 DAPILAMD
+250 DAPLLAMD

-269 PGQGEFDLPGFLA
+269 PGQGEFDLAGFLA
-282 PIIKSGYTGP
+282 PILRSGYTGP

-323 KTRQRLAQ
+323 KTRRLLEKDA
-331 ETTPAVSLDILF
+331 EPINTDILF
-343 ETPKA
+343 NPPSA
-348 SEYNGIEFLEFA
+348 SRYDGVEFLEFA
-360 VDESLGAKL
+360 VDEAQGARL
-369 SHWLERLGF
+369 STWLENLGF
-378 VKAGQHRS
+378 ARLGQHRS
-386 KSVSLLRQGDI
+386 KAVSLLGQGDI
-397 NLILNSEPY
+397 KIVLNAEPY
-406 SFAHSFFEAHGP
+406 SFAHNFFEAHGP
-418 SLCATAVR
+418 SLCAMALR
-426 VKDSAS
+426 VENGSA
-432 ALARAVAYKGQPY
+432 ALERAQMYKGQPY
-445 RGLVGPNELELAA
+445 RGLVGPNEREIPS

-463 GSLIYLVD
+463 GSLIYLVEPTEAGKSIYD
-471 QDADVYGTDF
+471 SDF
-481 HLQPAAVAGGGLKRI
+481 KLDPQAMPGGGLQRI

-536 KSRALRSRDSSIR
+536 KSRALRSQCSTVR

-563 HALSSYRGS
+563 HALSSYQGS
-572 GVHHIAFDCD
+572 GVHHIAFSCE
-582 DIFAEVSRAKE
+582 DIFAEVSRAK
-593 AGVPLLD
+593 AAQVPLLD

-645 PFEGRFFFEIIQ
+645 PFGDRFFFEILQ
-657 RKNGYAGYGAANVAV
+657 RKKGYVGYGAANVAV

-679 SRSGAVR
+679 SRRGAVR
-686 LAKL
+686 QARL

>member
-1 VFDCQANNSPE
+1 
-12 RNAIPVGARLAGDG
+12 
-26 VLKIAFASKLRSC
+26 
-39 KKGCDAFNKIVSTTG
+39 
-54 SRNMQRSIATVSLSG
+54 MQRSIATVSLSG

-126 RRDRLH
+126 RRDRLA

-155 CSNASADSIGDE
+155 CSNASADSVGDQQ
-167 NILIDDLRLLAERA
+167 ILVDDLRLLAEHA

-193 AWGRHVNTWQQVWN
+193 AWGRHVNTYQQVWD

-225 TLSLKGDPSA
+225 TLSLKGDPRP
-235 IAEIPGDKIFFVQMA
+235 IADIPGDKIFFVQMA

-282 PIIKSGYTGP
+282 PIIQSGYTGP

-323 KTRQRLAQ
+323 KTRQRLEQEAQ
-331 ETTPAVSLDILF
+331 PVANREILF

-369 SHWLERLGF
+369 SNWLERLGF

-471 QDADVYGTDF
+471 EQADVYGTDF
-481 HLQPAAVAGGGLKRI
+481 NLLADAPARGGLKRI

-625 FNVLYDRDA
+625 YNVLYDRDA

-686 LAKL
+686 QAKL

>member
-1 VFDCQANNSPE
+1 
-12 RNAIPVGARLAGDG
+12 
-26 VLKIAFASKLRSC
+26 
-39 KKGCDAFNKIVSTTG
+39 
-54 SRNMQRSIATVSLSG
+54 MQRSIATVSLSG

-99 PREIKQM
+99 PRNVRQM

-126 RRDRLH
+126 RRDRLQ
-132 RNLERAERK
+132 RNVDRAERK

-155 CSNASADSIGDE
+155 CSNTASDSLGDE
-167 NILIDDLRLLAERA
+167 RVLLDDLSLLAERA
-181 GARGLRIGYEAL
+181 GARQLRIGYEAL

-207 IVRQADHPSLG
+207 LVRQIDHPALG

-225 TLSLKGDPSA
+225 TLSLKGDPRA
-235 IAEIPGDKIFFVQMA
+235 IADIPGDKIFFVQMA
-250 DAPILAMD
+250 DAPLLAMD

-282 PIIKSGYTGP
+282 PILKSGYTGP

-300 GFRAAPPRAN
+300 GFRAAPTRAN

-323 KTRQRLAQ
+323 KTRERLQQDAQ
-331 ETTPAVSLDILF
+331 PVAPELLFSPPA
-343 ETPKA
+343 A
-348 SEYNGIEFLEFA
+348 SAYDGVEFLEFA
-360 VDESLGAKL
+360 VDDAQGARL
-369 SHWLERLGF
+369 SHWLEDLGF
-378 VKAGQHRS
+378 AKLGQHRS
-386 KSVSLLRQGDI
+386 KAVSLLGQGDI
-397 NLILNSEPY
+397 KIVLNAEPY
-406 SFAHSFFEAHGP
+406 SFAHSFFESHGP
-418 SLCATAVR
+418 SLCATALR
-426 VKDSAS
+426 VQNAS
-432 ALARAVAYKGQPY
+432 TALERARQYKGQPY
-445 RGLVGPNELELAA
+445 RGLVGPNEREIPA

-463 GSLIYLVD
+463 GSLIYLVEPATPGQSIYD
-471 QDADVYGTDF
+471 SDF
-481 HLQPAAVAGGGLKRI
+481 TIGSTSAPPGGLQRI

-505 DSLDSWVL
+505 ESLDSWVL
-513 FYKSL
+513 FYKGL

-536 KSRALRSRDSSIR
+536 KSRALRSRCSTVR

-572 GVHHIAFDCD
+572 GVHHIAFSCD
-582 DIFAEVSRAKE
+582 DIFAQVARAKE
-593 AGVPLLD
+593 AGVQLLD

-625 FNVLYDRDA
+625 YNVLYDRDA
-634 QGGELFHVYTE
+634 NGGELFHVYTE
-645 PFEGRFFFEIIQ
+645 AFDDRFFFEILQ
-657 RKNGYAGYGAANVAV
+657 RKNGYTGYGAANVAV

-679 SRSGAVR
+679 SRSGGARHKR
-686 LAKL
+686 L

>member
-1 VFDCQANNSPE
+1 
-12 RNAIPVGARLAGDG
+12 
-26 VLKIAFASKLRSC
+26 
-39 KKGCDAFNKIVSTTG
+39 
-54 SRNMQRSIATVSLSG
+54 MQRSIATVSLSG

-99 PREIKQM
+99 PREVRQM

-126 RRDRLH
+126 RRDRLA

-155 CSNASADSIGDE
+155 CSNASADCVGDE
-167 NILIDDLRLLAERA
+167 RILLDDLSLLAEHA
-181 GARGLRIGYEAL
+181 GRRGLRIGYEAL
-193 AWGRHVNTWQQVWN
+193 AWGKHVNTWQQVWN
-207 IVRQADHPSLG
+207 LVRQVDHPSLG

-225 TLSLKGDPSA
+225 TLSLKGDPTA

-269 PGQGEFDLPGFLA
+269 PGQGEFDLAGFLA

-300 GFRAAPPRAN
+300 GFRAAPTRAN

-323 KTRQRLAQ
+323 KTRQRLA
-331 ETTPAVSLDILF
+331 EEAPATPVDILF
-343 ETPKA
+343 ETPAA
-348 SEYNGIEFLEFA
+348 SEYDGIEFLEFA
-360 VDESLGAKL
+360 VDENLGAKL
-369 SHWLERLGF
+369 TNWLERLGF

-397 NLILNSEPY
+397 NLILNCEPY
-406 SFAHSFFEAHGP
+406 SFAHNFF
-418 SLCATAVR
+418 
-426 VKDSAS
+426 
-432 ALARAVAYKGQPY
+432 
-445 RGLVGPNELELAA
+445 
-458 VRAPD
+458 
-463 GSLIYLVD
+463 
-471 QDADVYGTDF
+471 
-481 HLQPAAVAGGGLKRI
+481 
-496 DHMAMALPA
+496 HMAMALPA

-536 KSRALRSRDSSIR
+536 KSRALRSRCSSIR

-572 GVHHIAFDCD
+572 GVHHIAFDCA
-582 DIFAEVSRAKE
+582 DIFAEVRRAKE

-625 FNVLYDRDA
+625 YNVLYDRDA

-686 LAKL
+686 QARL

>member
-1 VFDCQANNSPE
+1 
-12 RNAIPVGARLAGDG
+12 
-26 VLKIAFASKLRSC
+26 
-39 KKGCDAFNKIVSTTG
+39 
-54 SRNMQRSIATVSLSG
+54 MQRSIATVSLSG

-99 PREIKQM
+99 PREVRQM

-126 RRDRLH
+126 RRDRLA

-155 CSNASADSIGDE
+155 CSNASADCVGDE
-167 NILIDDLRLLAERA
+167 RILLDDLSLLAEHA
-181 GARGLRIGYEAL
+181 GRRGLRIGYEAL
-193 AWGRHVNTWQQVWN
+193 AWGKHVNTWQQVWN
-207 IVRQADHPSLG
+207 LVRQVDHPSLG

-225 TLSLKGDPSA
+225 TLSLKGDPSG

-269 PGQGEFDLPGFLA
+269 PGQGEFDLAGFLA

-300 GFRAAPPRAN
+300 GFRAAPTRAN

-331 ETTPAVSLDILF
+331 EQPAAPVDILF
-343 ETPKA
+343 ETPAA
-348 SEYNGIEFLEFA
+348 SEYDGIEFLEFA
-360 VDESLGAKL
+360 VDENLGAKL
-369 SHWLERLGF
+369 TQWLERLGF

-397 NLILNSEPY
+397 NLILNCEPY
-406 SFAHSFFEAHGP
+406 SFAHNFFEAHGP
-418 SLCATAVR
+418 SLCATAIR
-426 VKDSAS
+426 VKDSAK
-432 ALARAVAYKGQPY
+432 ALERAVAYKGQPY

-471 QDADVYGTDF
+471 QSEGGLYDTDF
-481 HLQPAAVAGGGLKRI
+481 NLQAASAASGGLLCI

-536 KSRALRSRDSSIR
+536 KSRALRSRCSSIR

-572 GVHHIAFDCD
+572 GVHHIAFDCA

-625 FNVLYDRDA
+625 YNVLYDRDA

-679 SRSGAVR
+679 SRSGAIRQAR
-686 LAKL
+686 L

>member
-1 VFDCQANNSPE
+1 
-12 RNAIPVGARLAGDG
+12 
-26 VLKIAFASKLRSC
+26 
-39 KKGCDAFNKIVSTTG
+39 
-54 SRNMQRSIATVSLSG
+54 MQRSIATVSLSG

-90 NDLLYYDGS
+90 NDLLYDDGS
-99 PREIKQM
+99 PRNIRQM

-126 RRDRLH
+126 RRDRLQ
-132 RNLERAERK
+132 RNIDRAERK

-155 CSNASADSIGDE
+155 CSNTATDSLGDE
-167 NILIDDLRLLAERA
+167 RMLLDDLSLLAERA
-181 GARGLRIGYEAL
+181 GARNLRIGYEAL

-207 IVRQADHPSLG
+207 LVRQVDHPALG

-235 IAEIPGDKIFFVQMA
+235 IAQIPGDKIFFVQMA
-250 DAPILAMD
+250 DAPLLAMD

-269 PGQGEFDLPGFLA
+269 PGQGEFDLAGFLA
-282 PIIKSGYTGP
+282 PILRSGYTGP

-323 KTRQRLAQ
+323 KTRKLLEKDA
-331 ETTPAVSLDILF
+331 EPINTDILF
-343 ETPKA
+343 NPPSA
-348 SEYNGIEFLEFA
+348 SRYDGVEFLEFA
-360 VDESLGAKL
+360 VDEAQGARL
-369 SHWLERLGF
+369 STWLEKLGF
-378 VKAGQHRS
+378 AHLGQHRS
-386 KSVSLLRQGDI
+386 KAVSLLRQGDI
-397 NLILNSEPY
+397 KIVLNAEPY
-406 SFAHSFFEAHGP
+406 SFAHNFFEAHGP
-418 SLCATAVR
+418 SLCAMALR
-426 VKDSAS
+426 VENGSA
-432 ALARAVAYKGQPY
+432 ALERAQMYKGQPY
-445 RGLVGPNELELAA
+445 RGLVGPNEREIPS

-463 GSLIYLVD
+463 GSLIYLVEPTEVGKSIYD
-471 QDADVYGTDF
+471 SDF
-481 HLQPAAVAGGGLKRI
+481 KLDPQAMPGGGLQRI

-536 KSRALRSRDSSIR
+536 KSRALRSRCSTVR

-563 HALSSYRGS
+563 HALSSYQGS
-572 GVHHIAFDCD
+572 GVHHIAFSCE
-582 DIFAEVSRAKE
+582 DIFAEVSRAK
-593 AGVPLLD
+593 AAQVPLLD

-645 PFEGRFFFEIIQ
+645 SFDDRFFFEILQ
-657 RKNGYAGYGAANVAV
+657 RKNGYVGYGAANVAV

-679 SRSGAVR
+679 SRRGAARQAR
-686 LAKL
+686 L

>member
-1 VFDCQANNSPE
+1 
-12 RNAIPVGARLAGDG
+12 
-26 VLKIAFASKLRSC
+26 
-39 KKGCDAFNKIVSTTG
+39 
-54 SRNMQRSIATVSLSG
+54 MQRSIATVSLSG

-126 RRDRLH
+126 RRDRLA

-155 CSNASADSIGDE
+155 CSNASADSVGE
-167 NILIDDLRLLAERA
+167 QQILIDDLHLLAERA

-193 AWGRHVNTWQQVWN
+193 AWGRHVNTYQQVWD

-225 TLSLKGDPSA
+225 TLSLKGDPAA
-235 IAEIPGDKIFFVQMA
+235 IAQIPGDKIFFVQMA

-323 KTRQRLAQ
+323 KTRDRLLQ
-331 ETTPAVSLDILF
+331 EGQPVANLDQLF
-343 ETPKA
+343 APPPA
-348 SEYNGIEFLEFA
+348 SEYGGTEFLEFA
-360 VDESLGAKL
+360 VDEALGAKL
-369 SHWLERLGF
+369 SGWLERLGF
-378 VKAGQHRS
+378 AKAGQHRS

-418 SLCATAVR
+418 SVCATAIR
-426 VKDSAS
+426 VKDSAK
-432 ALARAVAYKGQPY
+432 ALERAVAYKGQPY

-458 VRAPD
+458 VREPD

-471 QDADVYGTDF
+471 QENGGQHLYDTDF
-481 HLQPAAVAGGGLKRI
+481 NMLPGVVAKGGLQRI

-505 DSLDSWVL
+505 DTLDSWVL

-518 LDFEAD
+518 LDFAAD

-536 KSRALRSRDSSIR
+536 KSRALRSRCSSIR

-572 GVHHIAFDCD
+572 GVHHIAFDCA

-593 AGVPLLD
+593 VGVPLLD

-625 FNVLYDRDA
+625 YNVLYDRDA

-645 PFEGRFFFEIIQ
+645 PFEGRFFFEVIQ
-657 RKNGYAGYGAANVAV
+657 RKNGYVGYGAANVAV

-686 LAKL
+686 QAKL

>member
-1 VFDCQANNSPE
+1 
-12 RNAIPVGARLAGDG
+12 
-26 VLKIAFASKLRSC
+26 
-39 KKGCDAFNKIVSTTG
+39 
-54 SRNMQRSIATVSLSG
+54 MQRSIATVSLSG

-99 PREIKQM
+99 PGEIRKR

-111 IAITLFQPF
+111 LAITLFQPF

-126 RRDRLH
+126 RRDRLA
-132 RNLERAERK
+132 RNLDRAERK

-155 CSNASADSIGDE
+155 CSNVAADSLGDE
-167 NILIDDLRLLAERA
+167 DILVDDLHLLAERA

-193 AWGRHVNTWQQVWN
+193 AWGRHVNTWQQVWKL
-207 IVRQADHPSLG
+207 VRQADHPALG
-218 VLLDSFH
+218 VILDSFH
-225 TLSLKGDPSA
+225 TLSLKGDPAA

-269 PGQGEFDLPGFLA
+269 PGQGEFDLAGFLA
-282 PIIKSGYTGP
+282 PILRSGYRGP

-300 GFRAAPPRAN
+300 GFRAAPPRQN

-323 KTRQRLAQ
+323 KTAKRLEKEGVAI
-331 ETTPAVSLDILF
+331 EPGVLFTPPA
-343 ETPKA
+343 A
-348 SEYNGIEFLEFA
+348 SRYDGLEFLEFA
-360 VDESLGAKL
+360 VDEAVGARL
-369 SHWLERLGF
+369 AGWLERLGF
-378 VKAGQHRS
+378 ARAGQHRS
-386 KSVSLLRQGDI
+386 KDVSLLRQGDI
-397 NLILNSEPY
+397 NIVLNAEPY
-406 SFAHSFFEAHGP
+406 SFAHNFFEAHGP
-418 SLCATAVR
+418 SLCATALR
-426 VKDSAS
+426 VKNGAS
-432 ALARAVAYKGQPY
+432 ALQRACDYRGQPY
-445 RGLVGPNELELAA
+445 RGLVGPNEREIPA

-463 GSLIYLVD
+463 GSLIYLVEQAGEGQTIYD
-471 QDADVYGTDF
+471 TDF
-481 HLQPAAVAGGGLKRI
+481 KLDPNAEAAGGLQRI
-496 DHMAMALPA
+496 DHMALALPA
-505 DSLDSWVL
+505 ESLDSWVL

-536 KSRALRSRDSSIR
+536 KSRALRSRCSSVR
-549 LPLNISENRNTAIS
+549 LPLNISENRNTAIA

-572 GVHHIAFDCD
+572 GVHHIAFSCD
-582 DIFAEVSRAKE
+582 DIFAEVARAKE
-593 AGVPLLD
+593 AGVPLLE

-625 FNVLYDRDA
+625 YNVLYDRDA

-645 PFEGRFFFEIIQ
+645 PFEERFFFEIIQ
-657 RKNGYAGYGAANVAV
+657 RKNGYVGYGAANVAV

-679 SRSGAVR
+679 ARSGAARRPR
-686 LAKL
+686 L

>member
-1 VFDCQANNSPE
+1 
-12 RNAIPVGARLAGDG
+12 
-26 VLKIAFASKLRSC
+26 
-39 KKGCDAFNKIVSTTG
+39 
-54 SRNMQRSIATVSLSG
+54 MQRSIATVSLSG

-99 PREIKQM
+99 PREVKQM

-126 RRDRLH
+126 RRDRLA

-155 CSNASADSIGDE
+155 CSNASADSVGDE
-167 NILIDDLRLLAERA
+167 RILLDDLSLLAEHA
-181 GARGLRIGYEAL
+181 GRRGLRIGYEAL

-207 IVRQADHPSLG
+207 LVRQVDHPSLG

-225 TLSLKGDPSA
+225 SLSLKGDPSG
-235 IAEIPGDKIFFVQMA
+235 IAQIPGDKIFFVQMA

-269 PGQGEFDLPGFLA
+269 PGQGEFDLAGFLA
-282 PIIKSGYTGP
+282 PIIQSGYTGP

-300 GFRAAPPRAN
+300 GFRAAPTRAN

-323 KTRQRLAQ
+323 KTRQRLAEEQ
-331 ETTPAVSLDILF
+331 PAAPLDILF
-343 ETPKA
+343 QTPPV
-348 SEYNGIEFLEFA
+348 SEYDGIEFLEFA
-360 VDESLGAKL
+360 VDENLGAKL
-369 SHWLERLGF
+369 TNWLERLGF

-397 NLILNSEPY
+397 NLILNCEPY
-406 SFAHSFFEAHGP
+406 SFAHNFFEAHGP
-418 SLCATAVR
+418 SLCATAIR
-426 VKDSAS
+426 VKDSAK
-432 ALARAVAYKGQPY
+432 ALERAVAYKGQPY

-471 QDADVYGTDF
+471 PSEGGLYDTDF
-481 HLQPAAVAGGGLKRI
+481 NLQPAATDGGGLLRI

-536 KSRALRSRDSSIR
+536 KSRALRSRCSSIR

-572 GVHHIAFDCD
+572 GVHHIAFDCA
-582 DIFAEVSRAKE
+582 DIFAEVRRAKE

-625 FNVLYDRDA
+625 YNVLYDRDA

-686 LAKL
+686 QARL